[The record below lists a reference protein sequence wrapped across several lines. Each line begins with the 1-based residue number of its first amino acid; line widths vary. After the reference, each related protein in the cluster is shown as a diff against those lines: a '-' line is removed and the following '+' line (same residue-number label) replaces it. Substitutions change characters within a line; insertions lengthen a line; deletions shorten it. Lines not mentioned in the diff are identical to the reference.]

1 MPNPHLHS
9 SCSSRR
15 ADLDLAPPPSD
26 RGRRRAPPISRLVGR
41 RTPLVPRIRQSH
53 PLAARPQVS
62 HRFLPQIALAAAAYD
77 ERHRQPPSIS
87 FFRAPSDGTGR
98 AALGAAAQRYCG
110 GTCRGAPISRPAR
123 ARFRPACR
131 RAIMGSSNQAQ

>member
-1 MPNPHLHS
+1 MPNPHHS

-41 RTPLVPRIRQSH
+41 RTPLVPRIRQSP

-62 HRFLPQIALAAAAYD
+62 HRFLPQIALAAARYD
-77 ERHRQPPSIS
+77 ERHPPAATHFLLPGAVRWNRPNGIG
-87 FFRAPSDGTGR
+87 RRR
-98 AALGAAAQRYCG
+98 AAVLRRYLSGSTYITPGACAI
-110 GTCRGAPISRPAR
+110 PSRL
-123 ARFRPACR
+123 
-131 RAIMGSSNQAQ
+131 